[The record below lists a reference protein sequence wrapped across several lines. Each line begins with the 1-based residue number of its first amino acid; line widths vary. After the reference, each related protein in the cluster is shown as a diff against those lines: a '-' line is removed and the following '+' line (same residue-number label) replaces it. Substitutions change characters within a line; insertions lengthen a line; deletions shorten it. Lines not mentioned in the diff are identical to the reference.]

1 MRLFPLRRPR
11 LPADPVDAPP
21 NEDPA
26 PDEVQLGT
34 GLPNPDWIPDQV
46 TTNALQLW
54 RVFPRILPYVRPYRW
69 LVGAS
74 LVSSLVAAG
83 LVLAEPWPLALV
95 LDSVLGSHAPPGA
108 VSRLLGGS
116 PGTYGLLAFAIV
128 AGLLI
133 LVAANAFN
141 LLRDW
146 LNAKADQYMVL
157 DFKAQLFE
165 HVQYLSM
172 GFHDERSS
180 GQLMSRIIWQT
191 PSLGSIVNSFPP
203 LLESALTLIGMV
215 VIAAFIDWQL
225 ALASLA
231 IVPLLLW
238 TFSLYGRRIVPRVG
252 LVQRLEWQSLSI
264 VHEAMAMLRV
274 IRSFGRE
281 RYEHRKFVRQGQM
294 TVDQRVKLTA
304 RQNVYTL
311 GVQTITAL
319 GTSAI
324 LALGAWHVIQ
334 GTITTGELVVML
346 AYVASAY
353 KPLEQISTT
362 IGELSSQLVFFNAS
376 LALLEAEPEV
386 KEPPDAVELE
396 RGRGQVKVEGL
407 SFSYRN
413 RRRTIQNVS
422 LEAQPGERLAIV
434 GPTGAGKTTLISLLI
449 RFYEPDAGRI
459 LIDGV
464 DVRKLKLS
472 SLRDQISVVLQEPL
486 LFTGTIADNI
496 RYGRLDASPEELV
509 AAAQAANAHEF
520 ISQLPKGYDTELGE
534 RGADL
539 SGGERQRVC
548 LARAFLKDAPILVL
562 DEPTSSIDSKTEGVI
577 LDALDELM
585 VGRTTFLVA
594 HRLSTIRGVD
604 RILVLSRGRLVE
616 QGTHEELLRSDG
628 LYRELFEAQD
638 RDRRRR
644 EAAVEDAIR
653 TGEPLPAPEYEA
665 VGANRE
671 PDGDGAGDV
680 VWREAPPPR
689 RGNGGREGA
698 RIERAG
704 TGPSDSRGKR

>member
-1 MRLFPLRRPR
+1 MFRRRPR
-11 LPADPVDAPP
+11 TAA
-21 NEDPA
+21 EEA
-26 PDEVQLGT
+26 ARPDKDDVVLGL
-34 GLPNPDWIPDQV
+34 GSGNRALSPSWVIEWERYNPWG
-46 TTNALQLW
+46 LW
-54 RVFPRILPYVRPYRW
+54 RSLPRIRPYLRPYRK
-69 LVGAS
+69 LLAISTVLSIGA
-74 LVSSLVAAG
+74 AA
-83 LVLAEPWPLALV
+83 LFLAEPWPLALI
-95 LDSVLGSHAPPGA
+95 LDSVLGSHSPPDA
-108 VSRLLGGS
+108 VSWLLGGS
-116 PGTYGLLAFAIV
+116 PGIYVILGFAVGARFILILLANAV
-128 AGLLI
+128 TLLS
-133 LVAANAFN
+133 
-141 LLRDW
+141 DY
-146 LNAKADQYMVL
+146 LNARIEQNMVL
-157 DFKAQLFE
+157 DYRSHLFD
-165 HVQYLSM
+165 HVQGLSLTFHNRKLTGQIMARINEQASSM
-172 GFHDERSS
+172 G
-180 GQLMSRIIWQT
+180 T
-191 PSLGSIVNSFPP
+191 IVMALPP
-203 LLESALTLIGMV
+203 AIEAVLTLTGMLI
-215 VIAAFIDWQL
+215 IAALIDWQL
-225 ALASLA
+225 ALASLV
-231 IVPLLLW
+231 IVPLLW
-238 TFSLYGRRIVPRVG
+238 WSFRLYTTRLVPRVG
-252 LVQRLEWQSLSI
+252 MVQQLEWQAISI
-264 VHEAMAMLRV
+264 LHEAIAMLRV

-281 RYEHRKFVRQGQM
+281 RYEHRKFVRQGRTAADQQVSL
-294 TVDQRVKLTA
+294 TV
-304 RQNVYTL
+304 RQSVYTL
-311 GVQTITAL
+311 GIQTITGL
-319 GTSAI
+319 GTAAV
-324 LALGAWHVIQ
+324 LGLGAWHVID
-334 GTITTGELVVML
+334 GKI
-346 AYVASAY
+346 
-353 KPLEQISTT
+353 T
-362 IGELSSQLVFFNAS
+362 IGELVALLAYVGSAYQPIQQLGSTFGTLNNNLVQLVAS
-376 LALLEAEPEV
+376 LRLLEAEPEV

-496 RYGRLDASPEELV
+496 RYGRLDASPEGVV
-509 AAAQAANAHEF
+509 AAARAANAHEF

-539 SGGERQRVC
+539 SGAERQRVC
-548 LARAFLKDAPILVL
+548 LARAFLTAAPILVL
-562 DEPTSSIDSKTEGVI
+562 DEPPSSIDSKTEGVI

-653 TGEPLPAPEYEA
+653 TGERLPAPEYEA

-671 PDGDGAGDV
+671 PDGDGAEDV

-704 TGPSDSRGKR
+704 TETTEARGKR